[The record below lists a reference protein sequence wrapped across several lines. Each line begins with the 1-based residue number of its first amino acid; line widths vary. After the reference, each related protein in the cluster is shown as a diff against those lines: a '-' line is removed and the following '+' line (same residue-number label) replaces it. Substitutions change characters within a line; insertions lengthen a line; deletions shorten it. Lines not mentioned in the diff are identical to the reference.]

1 MMSVQ
6 ELQRAKF
13 IGAKNRAQGETLE
26 MLIAMAC
33 GFYKAKGLAHI
44 EKTPEPMKVLRQ
56 LEDGKFVACFA
67 KKAQPDFQGT
77 LSSGRA
83 VMFEAKSTRTGK
95 IEQSAVT
102 KEQADFLDEHLKMN
116 ALCFVVVSYGD
127 VYAAVPWSDWKR
139 MKKMFGHKYMTRE
152 ESQKYRIRF
161 NRNGILDF
169 FG

>member
-1 MMSVQ
+1 MIAPPISQ
-6 ELQRAKF
+6 AKIPSGILPPVF
-13 IGAKNRAQGETLE
+13 SKMVWALK
-26 MLIAMAC
+26 
-33 GFYKAKGLAHI
+33 
-44 EKTPEPMKVLRQ
+44 KTPEPMKVLRQ

-139 MKKMFGHKYMTRE
+139 MKEMFGHKYMTRE